1 MEELVIKSKTDTK
14 KIMIIFHGYG
24 ANKEDFLPVAEA
36 FSQNI
41 DYIQINIPDGIE
53 KSGHPNG
60 YQWFS
65 LCGNTLDDDNMAF
78 RKNEHTIKAYVDG
91 ILNENE
97 MSTEDLILVGF
108 SQGAMLSLIL
118 GLKLGVS
125 HIISFCGALLDPQIK
140 SRNPDTKIIMIH
152 GRKDRVIPA
161 DLMLSSIEA
170 LQHSSSNVSVVVSE
184 SAAHYIDGRMMTAA
198 IEFLAEDDDE

>member
-41 DYIQINIPDGIE
+41 DYMQINIPDGIE

-78 RKNEHTIKAYVDG
+78 HKNEHIIRNYIAG

-97 MSTEDLILVGF
+97 ISAEDLIFVGF
-108 SQGAMLSLIL
+108 SHGAMLSLIL

-125 HIISFCGALLDPQIK
+125 HIISFCGVLLDPKIK
-140 SRNPDTKIIMIH
+140 SRNPNTKIIMVH
-152 GRKDRVIPA
+152 GRNDKVVPV
-161 DLMLSSIEA
+161 DLMFSSIEA
-170 LQHSSSNVSVVVSE
+170 LRHSNLNISVVISE
-184 SAAHYIDGRMMTAA
+184 SAAHYIDERMMMAA
-198 IEFLAEDDDE
+198 IEFLTEDENG